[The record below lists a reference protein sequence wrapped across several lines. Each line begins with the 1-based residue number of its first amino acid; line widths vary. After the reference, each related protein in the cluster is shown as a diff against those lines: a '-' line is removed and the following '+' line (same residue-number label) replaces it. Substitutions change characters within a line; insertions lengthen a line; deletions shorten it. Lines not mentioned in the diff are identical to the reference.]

1 MLQGKCYQNKKD
13 DMEVKG
19 VREVRGA
26 EYDSIKA
33 ALKAEK
39 AYKALL
45 MIRGLLG
52 GSRLLEHCLCKRY

>member
-1 MLQGKCYQNKKD
+1 MLPEQKD

-26 EYDSIKA
+26 EYDSIKT

-39 AYKALL
+39 AYKVLL

-52 GSRLLEHCLCKRY
+52 GSRLWEHCLCKRY